1 MSVNSFIQKNWSSM
15 IRPVALET
23 DTDSLKSNYGKFVA
37 KPLERGY
44 GQTLGNS
51 LRRVLL
57 SSLQG
62 AGIVAIRIE
71 GVEHEFGTIN
81 NVKEEVSE
89 IILNLKE
96 VRFKLTQKEDVVLVL
111 EKSGEGPVKAS
122 DISEHNNVSVLNP
135 DHIIANISSGGSIK
149 IELQIARGKGYVT
162 ATDNKEEYDLPVG
175 WIYLDTLFSP
185 VHRVNYT
192 VTNSRVGKRT
202 DYDKLSLEV
211 WTNAGIDPAD
221 AVAYSAKILRDQL
234 AVFLNFEDE
243 EEVARVESVKPQQ
256 TQTPTNNALLKPVSE
271 LELSVRSAN
280 CLQNANIKY
289 IYELVSKTEGEM
301 LRTKNFGRKSLNEI
315 KEILTSMGLG
325 LGMKVDSIMKDL
337 KDKPDGDAGK

>member
-1 MSVNSFIQKNWSSM
+1 MDSFIAKNWASM
-15 IRPVALET
+15 IRPIALEM
-23 DTDSLKSNYGKFVA
+23 DADKQSAVYGKFVA

-62 AGIVAIRIE
+62 AGIVAIRVD

-96 VRFKLTQKEDVVLVL
+96 VHFKLKGKEDVILNL
-111 EKSGEGPVKAS
+111 EKTGEGPVTAG
-122 DISEHNNVSVLNP
+122 DIAEHANVEVLNP
-135 DHIIANISSGGSIK
+135 DHVICNISSGGSIK
-149 IELQIARGKGYVT
+149 AELKVARGKGYVT
-162 ATDNKEEYDLPVG
+162 ALDNKEIHDLPIG
-175 WIYLDTLFSP
+175 WVYLDSLFSP
-185 VHRVNYT
+185 VSRVNYT

-202 DYDKLSLEV
+202 DYDKLTLEV
-211 WTNAGIDPAD
+211 WTNAGVDPQD

-234 AVFLNFEDE
+234 AVFLSFEDE
-243 EEVARVESVKPQQ
+243 EELTRLESKPQQ
-256 TQTPTNNALLKPVSE
+256 TSSPANSALLKPVSE

-315 KEILTSMGLG
+315 KEILTQMGLG
-325 LGMKVDSIMKDL
+325 LGMKVDSIMKDI
-337 KDKPDGDAGK
+337 KPEEK

>member
-1 MSVNSFIQKNWSSM
+1 MNYMSKNWAGM
-15 IRPVALET
+15 IRPAALEV
-23 DTDSLKSNYGKFVA
+23 DTESLKGNYGKFTA

-44 GQTLGNS
+44 GLTLGNS

-62 AGIVAIRIE
+62 AGIVAVKVD
-71 GVEHEFGTIN
+71 GVDHEFGTIN
-81 NVKEEVSE
+81 NIKEEVSE

-96 VRFKLTQKEDVVLVL
+96 IRFKITDKEEVTLIL
-111 EKSGEGPVKAS
+111 EKNSEGPARAS
-122 DISEHNNVSVLNP
+122 DIQENSNVKVLNP
-135 DHIIANISSGGSIK
+135 DHVIANVSSGGSIRM
-149 IELQIARGKGYVT
+149 ELKIARGKGYVT
-162 ATDNKEEYDLPVG
+162 ALDNKDAFDLPVG

-202 DYDKLSLEV
+202 DYDKLTLEV
-211 WTNAGIDPAD
+211 WTSSGIDPVD
-221 AVAYSAKILRDQL
+221 AVAISAKILRDQL
-234 AVFLNFEDE
+234 AVFLNFEDKDAPAE
-243 EEVARVESVKPQQ
+243 VKPAAAAA
-256 TQTPTNNALLKPVSE
+256 TGGVANEALLKPVSE

-315 KEILTSMGLG
+315 KEILSSMGLG
-325 LGMKVDSIMKDL
+325 LGMKVDNIMKQVQHAD
-337 KDKPDGDAGK
+337 

>member
-1 MSVNSFIQKNWSSM
+1 MDNFVAKNWTNM
-15 IRPVALET
+15 IRPVSLES
-23 DTDSLKSNYGKFVA
+23 DADSLKANYGKFVA

-51 LRRVLL
+51 LRRALL

-96 VRFKLTQKEDVVLVL
+96 VFFKLKGKEDVVLNL
-111 EKSGEGPVKAS
+111 EKSGEGPVTAGDIAESAS
-122 DISEHNNVSVLNP
+122 LEVLNP
-135 DHIIANISSGGSIK
+135 EHVICNVSSGGSIK
-149 IELQIARGKGYVT
+149 VELKIARGKGYVT
-162 ATDNKEEYDLPVG
+162 ALENKELFDLPIG
-175 WIYLDTLFSP
+175 WIYVDTLFSP
-185 VHRVNYT
+185 VHRVNYS

-202 DYDKLSLEV
+202 DYDKLTIEV
-211 WTNAGIDPAD
+211 WTNAGIDPQD

-243 EEVARVESVKPQQ
+243 EEVVRLEKAPAQ
-256 TQTPTNNALLKPVSE
+256 TSSPANSALLKPVSE

-315 KEILTSMGLG
+315 KEILSNMGLG

-337 KDKPDGDAGK
+337 QDGE

>member
-1 MSVNSFIQKNWSSM
+1 MDSFTAKNWASM
-15 IRPVALET
+15 IRPIALEM
-23 DTDSLKSNYGKFVA
+23 DADKQSDIYGKFIA

-96 VRFKLTQKEDVVLVL
+96 VHFKLTGKEDVMLTL
-111 EKSGEGPVKAS
+111 EKNAEGAVTAS
-122 DISEHNNVSVLNP
+122 DIAEHANVSVLNP
-135 DHIIANISSGGSIK
+135 DHVICNISSGGNIK
-149 IELQIARGKGYVT
+149 MELLVGRGKGYVT
-162 ATDNKEEYDLPVG
+162 ALDNKEAHDLPIG

-185 VHRVNYT
+185 VSRVNYT
-192 VTNSRVGKRT
+192 VSNTRVGKRT
-202 DYDKLSLEV
+202 DYDKLTIEV
-211 WTNAGIDPAD
+211 WTNAGVAPQD

-234 AVFLNFEDE
+234 SVFLSFEDE
-243 EEVARVESVKPQQ
+243 DEITRLEKTPAKQQ
-256 TQTPTNNALLKPVSE
+256 SPANAALLKPVSE

-315 KEILTSMGLG
+315 KEILTQMGLG

-337 KDKPDGDAGK
+337 KEE

>member
-1 MSVNSFIQKNWSSM
+1 MNSYMNKNWNGM
-15 IRPVALET
+15 IRPAALEV
-23 DTDSLKSNYGKFVA
+23 DAEGLKSNYGKFTA

-44 GQTLGNS
+44 GLTLGNS

-62 AGIVAIRIE
+62 AGIVAVKVD
-71 GVEHEFGTIN
+71 GVDHEFGTIN
-81 NVKEEVSE
+81 NIKEEVSE

-96 VRFKLTQKEDVVLVL
+96 IRFKITEKEEMTLIL
-111 EKSGEGPVKAS
+111 EKNSEGPVKAG
-122 DISEHNNVSVLNP
+122 DIQSSANVKVLNP
-135 DHIIANISSGGSIK
+135 EHTICNISSGGSIRM
-149 IELQIARGKGYVT
+149 ELKIARGKGYVT
-162 ATDNKEEYDLPVG
+162 ALDNKDSFDLPVG
-175 WIYLDTLFSP
+175 WIYVDTLFSP

-202 DYDKLSLEV
+202 DYDKLTLEV
-211 WTNAGIDPAD
+211 WTNAGIDPVD
-221 AVAYSAKILRDQL
+221 AVAISAKILRDQL
-234 AVFLNFEDE
+234 SVFLNFEDKDAPAE
-243 EEVARVESVKPQQ
+243 VKPVAASGGAGVA
-256 TQTPTNNALLKPVSE
+256 NEALLKPVSE

-325 LGMKVDSIMKDL
+325 LGMKVDNIMKQVQH
-337 KDKPDGDAGK
+337 AE

>member
-1 MSVNSFIQKNWSSM
+1 MNSFMSKNWVGM
-15 IRPVALET
+15 IRPAALEV
-23 DTDSLKSNYGKFVA
+23 DTESLKSNYGKFTA

-44 GQTLGNS
+44 GLTLGNS

-62 AGIVAIRIE
+62 AGIVAIKID
-71 GVEHEFGTIN
+71 GVDHEFGTIN
-81 NVKEEVSE
+81 NIKEEVSE

-96 VRFKLTQKEDVVLVL
+96 VRFKITDKEDVTLVL
-111 EKSGEGPVKAS
+111 EKNSEGAVKAS
-122 DISEHNNVSVLNP
+122 DIQENANVKVLNP
-135 DHIIANISSGGSIK
+135 EHTICNVSSGGSIRM
-149 IELQIARGKGYVT
+149 ELKVARGKGYVT
-162 ATDNKEEYDLPVG
+162 AIDNKEAFDLPVG
-175 WIYLDTLFSP
+175 WIYIDTLFSP

-202 DYDKLSLEV
+202 DYDKLTLEV
-211 WTNAGIDPAD
+211 WTNAGIDPVD
-221 AVAYSAKILRDQL
+221 AVAISAKILRDQL
-234 AVFLNFEDE
+234 SVFLNFEDKDAPAE
-243 EEVARVESVKPQQ
+243 VKPAGA
-256 TQTPTNNALLKPVSE
+256 TTSAGVANEALLKPVSE

-315 KEILTSMGLG
+315 KEILHTMGLG
-325 LGMKVDSIMKDL
+325 LGMKVDNIMKQQHAD
-337 KDKPDGDAGK
+337 

>member
-1 MSVNSFIQKNWSSM
+1 MNSFMSKNWAGM
-15 IRPVALET
+15 IRPAALEV
-23 DTDSLKSNYGKFVA
+23 DTEGLKSNYGKFTA

-44 GQTLGNS
+44 GLTLGNS

-62 AGIVAIRIE
+62 AGIVAVKID
-71 GVEHEFGTIN
+71 GVDHEFGTIN
-81 NVKEEVSE
+81 NIKEEVSE

-96 VRFKLTQKEDVVLVL
+96 VRFKITDKEEVTMVL
-111 EKSGEGPVKAS
+111 EKNAEGALRAS
-122 DISEHNNVSVLNP
+122 DISENSNVKVLNP
-135 DHIIANISSGGSIK
+135 EHVIANISSGGSIRM
-149 IELQIARGKGYVT
+149 ELKVARGKGYVT
-162 ATDNKEEYDLPVG
+162 ALDNKDGFDLPVG
-175 WIYLDTLFSP
+175 WIYIDTLFSP

-202 DYDKLSLEV
+202 DYDKLTLEV
-211 WTNAGIDPAD
+211 WTNAGIDPVD
-221 AVAYSAKILRDQL
+221 AVAISAKILRDQL
-234 AVFLNFEDE
+234 SVFLNFEDKDAPTE
-243 EEVARVESVKPQQ
+243 VKPA
-256 TQTPTNNALLKPVSE
+256 NAAAASGGVANEALLKPVSE

-315 KEILTSMGLG
+315 KEILSSMGLG
-325 LGMKVDSIMKDL
+325 LGMKVDNIMKQVQHAD
-337 KDKPDGDAGK
+337 

>member
-1 MSVNSFIQKNWSSM
+1 MNSFMSKNWTSM
-15 IRPVALET
+15 IRPIALEV
-23 DTDSLKSNYGKFVA
+23 DYDSVSENYGKFVA

-44 GQTLGNS
+44 GLTLGNS

-57 SSLQG
+57 GSLQG
-62 AGIVAIRIE
+62 AGIVAVRIE

-96 VRFKLTQKEDVVLVL
+96 VKFKVSDKEDVVLSL
-111 EKSGEGPVKAS
+111 DKKGEGPVRAG
-122 DISEHNNVSVLNP
+122 DIQTVTNVEVLNP
-135 DHIIANISSGGSIK
+135 EQVICNISSGGSIK
-149 IELQIARGKGYVT
+149 MELKVLRGKGYVT
-162 ATDNKEEYDLPVG
+162 ALDNKDELDLPLG
-175 WIYLDTLFSP
+175 WVYIDTLFSP

-202 DYDKLSLEV
+202 DYDKLTLEV
-211 WTNAGIDPAD
+211 WTNAGVAPQD
-221 AVAYSAKILRDQL
+221 AVALSAKILRDQL
-234 AVFLNFEDE
+234 AIFLNFEDE
-243 EEVARVESVKPQQ
+243 DEVVTQEPKKQ
-256 TQTPTNNALLKPVSE
+256 TSSPTNDALLKPVTE

-315 KEILTSMGLG
+315 KEILASMGLG
-325 LGMKVDSIMKDL
+325 LGMKVDHVL
-337 KDKPDGDAGK
+337 KQIQDRKERQNEG

>member
-1 MSVNSFIQKNWSSM
+1 MSINNTFAAKNWIDM
-15 IRPVALET
+15 IRPTALEV
-23 DTDSLKSNYGKFVA
+23 DKEGLKVNYGKFIA

-44 GQTLGNS
+44 GLTLGNS

-62 AGIVAIRIE
+62 AGIVAVKID

-96 VRFKLTQKEDVVLVL
+96 VQFKIIDKEEVNLVL
-111 EKSGEGPVKAS
+111 EKNSEGSVLAS
-122 DISEHNNVSVLNP
+122 DIVSNSNVEVLNP
-135 DHIIANISSGGSIK
+135 EHVVCNISSGGSIRMEIK
-149 IELQIARGKGYVT
+149 IARGKGYVS
-162 ATDNKEEYDLPVG
+162 ALDNKEGFDLPIG
-175 WIYLDTLFSP
+175 WMYLDTLFSP

-192 VTNSRVGKRT
+192 VTNARVGKRT
-202 DYDKLSLEV
+202 DYDKLTLEV
-211 WTNAGIDPAD
+211 WTNAGVDPLD

-234 AVFLNFEDE
+234 TVFLNFEDE
-243 EEVARVESVKPQQ
+243 DAPVETTKATVTSSSS
-256 TQTPTNNALLKPVSE
+256 PTNDALLKPVSE

-315 KEILTSMGLG
+315 KEILTQMGLG
-325 LGMKVDSIMKDL
+325 LGMKVDSIMKQVQDNE
-337 KDKPDGDAGK
+337 

>member
-1 MSVNSFIQKNWSSM
+1 MNTFMSKNWVNM
-15 IRPVALET
+15 IRPTSLEL
-23 DTDSLKSNYGKFVA
+23 DKDSIKDNYAKFVA

-44 GQTLGNS
+44 GLTLGNS

-62 AGIVAIRIE
+62 AGIVAVKID
-71 GVEHEFGTIN
+71 GVDHEFGTIN

-96 VRFKLTQKEDVVLVL
+96 IQFKLTDKEDVVLIL
-111 EKSGEGPVKAS
+111 DKKSEGPVTAA
-122 DISEHNNVSVLNP
+122 DIQENSSVKVLNP
-135 DHIIANISSGGSIK
+135 AHVIANISSGGSIRM
-149 IELQIARGKGYVT
+149 ELKVARGKGYVT
-162 ATDNKEEYDLPVG
+162 AADNKDSYELPVG

-202 DYDKLSLEV
+202 DFDKLTLEV
-211 WTNAGIDPAD
+211 WTNAGVEPTD
-221 AVAYSAKILRDQL
+221 AVALSAKILRDQL
-234 AVFLNFEDE
+234 AVFLNFKDEDM
-243 EEVARVESVKPQQ
+243 VVETKTSSN
-256 TQTPTNNALLKPVSE
+256 TTTPTNEFLLKPVSE

-315 KEILTSMGLG
+315 KEILSAMGLG
-325 LGMKVDSIMKDL
+325 LGMKVDNIL
-337 KDKPDGDAGK
+337 KGQNAN

>member
-1 MSVNSFIQKNWSSM
+1 MTADTFVAKNWTSM
-15 IRPVALET
+15 IRPIALEV
-23 DTDSLKSNYGKFVA
+23 DSDHLRADYGKFA
-37 KPLERGY
+37 ARPLERGY

-71 GVEHEFGTIN
+71 GVDHEFGTIN
-81 NVKEEVSE
+81 NIKEEVAE

-96 VRFKLTQKEDVVLVL
+96 VMMSISEKEEVTLTL
-111 EKSGEGPVKAS
+111 EKSGEGPVTAG
-122 DISEHNNVSVLNP
+122 DITGDPSVKILNP
-135 DHIIANISSGGSIK
+135 DHVICNISSGGSIK
-149 IELQIARGKGYVT
+149 MELKVARGKGYVT
-162 ATDNKEEYDLPVG
+162 AVENKEAFELPIG

-185 VHRVNYT
+185 VLRVNYT

-202 DYDKLSLEV
+202 DFDKLTLEV
-211 WTNAGIDPAD
+211 WTNSGLNPTD

-243 EEVARVESVKPQQ
+243 EEVGRSDNRPQQ
-256 TQTPTNNALLKPVSE
+256 MASNINSALLRPVSE

-289 IYELVSKTEGEM
+289 IYEVVSKSEGEM
-301 LRTKNFGRKSLNEI
+301 LRPKNFGRKSLNEI
-315 KEILTSMGLG
+315 KEILSTMGLG
-325 LGMKVDSIMKDL
+325 LGMKVDHIMNEIQDAQKNQ
-337 KDKPDGDAGK
+337 KPNT

>member
-1 MSVNSFIQKNWSSM
+1 MDNFVAKNWTNM
-15 IRPVALET
+15 IRPVSLES
-23 DTDSLKSNYGKFVA
+23 DAESLKANYGKFVA

-51 LRRVLL
+51 LRRALL

-96 VRFKLTQKEDVVLVL
+96 VFFKIKGKEDVVLNL
-111 EKSGEGPVKAS
+111 DKSGEGPVTAG
-122 DISEHNNVSVLNP
+122 DISESSSLEVLNP
-135 DHIIANISSGGSIK
+135 EHVICNVSSGGSIK
-149 IELQIARGKGYVT
+149 VELKIARGKGYVT
-162 ATDNKEEYDLPVG
+162 ALENKETFDLPIG
-175 WIYLDTLFSP
+175 WIYVDTLFSP
-185 VHRVNYT
+185 VHRVNYS

-202 DYDKLSLEV
+202 DFDKLTIEV
-211 WTNAGIDPAD
+211 WTNAGIDPQD

-234 AVFLNFEDE
+234 SVFLNFEDE
-243 EEVARVESVKPQQ
+243 EEVVRLEKAPAQSSSPA
-256 TQTPTNNALLKPVSE
+256 NSALLKPVSE

-315 KEILTSMGLG
+315 KEILSNMGLG

-337 KDKPDGDAGK
+337 QDGE

>member
-1 MSVNSFIQKNWSSM
+1 MSVANTFASKNWIDM
-15 IRPVALET
+15 IRPTALEV
-23 DTDSLKSNYGKFVA
+23 DKDLLKPSYGKFIA

-44 GQTLGNS
+44 GLTLGNS

-62 AGIVAIRIE
+62 AGIVAVKID

-96 VRFKLTQKEDVVLVL
+96 VQFKLMDKEEVNLVL
-111 EKSGEGPVKAS
+111 EKNNEGVVTAS
-122 DISEHNNVSVLNP
+122 SIVENANVEVLNP
-135 DHIIANISSGGSIK
+135 EHTICNVSSGGSIRMEIK
-149 IELQIARGKGYVT
+149 VARGKGYVS
-162 ATDNKEEYDLPVG
+162 AVDNKEKFDLPVG
-175 WIYLDTLFSP
+175 WIFLDTLFSP
-185 VHRVNYT
+185 VHRVNYA
-192 VTNSRVGKRT
+192 VTNARVGKRT
-202 DYDKLSLEV
+202 DYDRLTLEV
-211 WTNAGIDPAD
+211 WTNAGIDPVD

-234 AVFLNFEDE
+234 SVFLNFEDE
-243 EEVARVESVKPQQ
+243 DAPVEKAQKVTKSSS
-256 TQTPTNNALLKPVSE
+256 PTNDALLKPVSE

-315 KEILTSMGLG
+315 KELLAQMGLG
-325 LGMKVDSIMKDL
+325 LGMKVDSIMKQVQE
-337 KDKPDGDAGK
+337 KGDE

>member
-1 MSVNSFIQKNWSSM
+1 MNNFMAKNWNSM
-15 IRPVALET
+15 IRPISLEL
-23 DTDSLKSNYGKFVA
+23 DKENNKANYAKFVA

-44 GQTLGNS
+44 GLTLGNS

-62 AGIVAIRIE
+62 AGIVAVKID

-96 VRFKLTQKEDVVLVL
+96 IQFKISDKEDAVLVL
-111 EKSGEGPVKAS
+111 EKKSEGAVTAADIQENAS
-122 DISEHNNVSVLNP
+122 IQVLNP
-135 DHIIANISSGGSIK
+135 NHVICNVSSGGSIRM
-149 IELQIARGKGYVT
+149 ELKIARGKGYVT
-162 ATDNKEEYDLPVG
+162 AQDNKEAYDLPVG

-202 DYDKLSLEV
+202 DFDKLTLEV
-211 WTNAGIDPAD
+211 WTNAGIEPSE
-221 AVAYSAKILRDQL
+221 AVSFSAKILRDQL
-234 AVFLNFEDE
+234 AVFLNFKDEDI
-243 EEVARVESVKPQQ
+243 VVESHKPVGG
-256 TQTPTNNALLKPVSE
+256 TTTPTNEFLLKPVSE

-315 KEILTSMGLG
+315 KEILSAMGLG
-325 LGMKVDSIMKDL
+325 LGMKVDNIL
-337 KDKPDGDAGK
+337 KQQQ

>member
-1 MSVNSFIQKNWSSM
+1 MNSFMSKNWVGM
-15 IRPVALET
+15 IRPAALEL
-23 DTDSLKSNYGKFVA
+23 DTEGLKSNYGKFIA

-44 GQTLGNS
+44 GLTLGNS

-62 AGIVAIRIE
+62 AGIVAVRID

-81 NVKEEVSE
+81 NIKEEVSE

-96 VRFKLTQKEDVVLVL
+96 VRFKIHDKEEVTLVL
-111 EKSGEGPVKAS
+111 EKSTEGVVTAADIQENANVK
-122 DISEHNNVSVLNP
+122 VLNT
-135 DHIIANISSGGSIK
+135 DHTICNISSGGSIR
-149 IELQIARGKGYVT
+149 IELKIARGKGYVT
-162 ATDNKEEYDLPVG
+162 ALDNKEAFDLPLG
-175 WIYLDTLFSP
+175 WIYIDTLFSP

-202 DYDKLSLEV
+202 DYDKLTLEV
-211 WTNAGIDPAD
+211 WTNAGIDPVD
-221 AVAYSAKILRDQL
+221 AVAISAKILRDQL
-234 AVFLNFEDE
+234 SVFLNFEDKDAPV
-243 EEVARVESVKPQQ
+243 EVKTSSTSNTGGV
-256 TQTPTNNALLKPVSE
+256 TNDALLKPVSE

-315 KEILTSMGLG
+315 KEILSTMGLG
-325 LGMKVDSIMKDL
+325 LGMKVDNIMKQSQH
-337 KDKPDGDAGK
+337 AE

>member
-1 MSVNSFIQKNWSSM
+1 MSKNWTGM
-15 IRPVALET
+15 IRPTALEV
-23 DTDSLKSNYGKFVA
+23 DNAALKKSYGKFVA

-44 GQTLGNS
+44 GLTLGNS

-71 GVEHEFGTIN
+71 GADHEFSTLNSI
-81 NVKEEVSE
+81 KEEVSE

-96 VRFKLTQKEDVVLVL
+96 VQFQLTDKEEITLL
-111 EKSGEGPVKAS
+111 LNKGSEGPVTGG
-122 DISEHNNVSVLNP
+122 DIEEVTGVKILNP
-135 DHIIANISSGGSIK
+135 NHVIANISSGGSLK
-149 IELQIARGKGYVT
+149 MELKIARGKGYV
-162 ATDNKEEYDLPVG
+162 AALDNKEKYELPVG

-185 VHRVNYT
+185 VQRVNYT

-202 DYDKLSLEV
+202 DFDKLSLEV
-211 WTNAGIDPAD
+211 WTNAGIDPVD
-221 AVAYSAKILRDQL
+221 AIALSAKILRDQL
-234 AVFLNFEDE
+234 MVFLNFEDE
-243 EEVARVESVKPQQ
+243 DTPVEISKSNTVKSN
-256 TQTPTNNALLKPVSE
+256 PTNEALLKPVSE

-315 KEILTSMGLG
+315 KEILTNMGLG
-325 LGMKVDSIMKDL
+325 LGMKVDSIMKQIQEQ
-337 KDKPDGDAGK
+337 KGKE

>member
-1 MSVNSFIQKNWSSM
+1 MNSYMNKNWNGM
-15 IRPVALET
+15 IRPAALEV
-23 DTDSLKSNYGKFVA
+23 DTEGLKTNYGKFTA

-44 GQTLGNS
+44 GLTLGNS

-62 AGIVAIRIE
+62 AGIVAVKVD
-71 GVEHEFGTIN
+71 GVDHEFGTIN
-81 NVKEEVSE
+81 NIKEEVSE

-96 VRFKLTQKEDVVLVL
+96 IRFKITEKEEVTLIL
-111 EKSGEGPVKAS
+111 EKNSEGPVKAG
-122 DISEHNNVSVLNP
+122 DIQATGSVKVLNP
-135 DHIIANISSGGSIK
+135 EHTICNISSGGSIRM
-149 IELQIARGKGYVT
+149 ELKVARGKGYVT
-162 ATDNKEEYDLPVG
+162 ALDNKDSFDLPVG

-202 DYDKLSLEV
+202 DYDKLTLEV
-211 WTNAGIDPAD
+211 WTNAGIDPVD
-221 AVAYSAKILRDQL
+221 AVAISAKILRDQL
-234 AVFLNFEDE
+234 SVFLNFEDKDAPAE
-243 EEVARVESVKPQQ
+243 VKPAA
-256 TQTPTNNALLKPVSE
+256 TGGGAGVANEALLKPVSE

-315 KEILTSMGLG
+315 KEILSAMGLG
-325 LGMKVDSIMKDL
+325 LGMKVDNIMKQVQH
-337 KDKPDGDAGK
+337 AE

>member
-1 MSVNSFIQKNWSSM
+1 VDNFVSKNWTNM
-15 IRPVALET
+15 IRPVSLES
-23 DTDSLKSNYGKFVA
+23 DNESMKANYGKFVA

-51 LRRVLL
+51 LRRALL

-62 AGIVAIRIE
+62 AGIVAIRVE

-96 VRFKLTQKEDVVLVL
+96 VFFKLKGKEEVILTLD
-111 EKSGEGPVKAS
+111 KSGEGPVTAS
-122 DISEHNNVSVLNP
+122 DISESSSLEVLNP
-135 DHIIANISSGGSIK
+135 EHIICNVSSGGSINV
-149 IELQIARGKGYVT
+149 ELKIARGKGYVT
-162 ATDNKEEYDLPVG
+162 ALENKETYDLPVG
-175 WIYLDTLFSP
+175 WIYVDTLFSP
-185 VHRVNYT
+185 VHRVNFT

-202 DYDKLSLEV
+202 DYDKLTIEV
-211 WTNAGIDPAD
+211 WTNAGIQPQD

-243 EEVARVESVKPQQ
+243 EEVVRMEKAPAQAASPA
-256 TQTPTNNALLKPVSE
+256 NSALLKPVSE

-315 KEILTSMGLG
+315 KEILSNMGLG

-337 KDKPDGDAGK
+337 QDGE

>member
-1 MSVNSFIQKNWSSM
+1 MSINNAFSSKNWVDM
-15 IRPVALET
+15 IRPTALEV
-23 DTDSLKSNYGKFVA
+23 DNDALKPNYGKFIA

-44 GQTLGNS
+44 GLTLGNS

-62 AGIVAIRIE
+62 AGIVAVKIE
-71 GVEHEFGTIN
+71 GVDHEFGTLN

-89 IILNLKE
+89 ILLNLKE
-96 VRFKLTQKEDVVLVL
+96 VKFKITDKEEVNLVL
-111 EKSGEGPVKAS
+111 EKNNEGAVTAQHIAES
-122 DISEHNNVSVLNP
+122 SNIEVLNP
-135 DHIIANISSGGSIK
+135 EHVICNISSGGSIRV
-149 IELQIARGKGYVT
+149 ELKIARGKGYVS
-162 ATDNKEEYDLPVG
+162 ALDNKESFDLPIG
-175 WIYLDTLFSP
+175 WIYIDTLFSP

-192 VTNSRVGKRT
+192 VTNARVGKRT
-202 DYDKLSLEV
+202 DYDKLTLEV
-211 WTNAGIDPAD
+211 WTNAGVDPVD

-234 AVFLNFEDE
+234 NVFLNFEDE
-243 EEVARVESVKPQQ
+243 DAPVEVQKTT
-256 TQTPTNNALLKPVSE
+256 TQTSSSPTNDALLKPVSE

-315 KEILTSMGLG
+315 KEILTQMGLG
-325 LGMKVDSIMKDL
+325 LGMKVDSIMKQVQNND
-337 KDKPDGDAGK
+337 

>member
-1 MSVNSFIQKNWSSM
+1 MDSFVAKNWSNL
-15 IRPVALET
+15 IKPVALET
-23 DTDSLKSNYGKFVA
+23 DADTLKANYGKFVA

-57 SSLQG
+57 GSLQG
-62 AGIVAIRIE
+62 AGIVAIRVE

-96 VRFKLTQKEDVVLVL
+96 VKFKITGKEDVVLTL
-111 EKSGEGPVKAS
+111 QKSGEGPVTAG
-122 DISEHNNVSVLNP
+122 DIADNPTVRVLNP
-135 DHIIANISSGGSIK
+135 EHVICNISSGGSIQ
-149 IELQIARGKGYVT
+149 IELKVARGKGYVT
-162 ATDNKEEYDLPVG
+162 ALDNKETYDLPIG
-175 WIYLDTLFSP
+175 WVYLDTLFSP
-185 VHRVNYT
+185 VQRVNYT

-202 DYDKLSLEV
+202 DYDKLTLEI
-211 WTNAGIDPAD
+211 WTNSGIDPQD
-221 AVAYSAKILRDQL
+221 AVAFSAKILRDQL

-243 EEVARVESVKPQQ
+243 EEIAKLESKPQQ
-256 TQTPTNNALLKPVSE
+256 QISPAYSALLKPVSE

-325 LGMKVDSIMKDL
+325 LGMKVDHIMKEIQEQ
-337 KDKPDGDAGK
+337 KAKDAGQK

>member
-1 MSVNSFIQKNWSSM
+1 M
-15 IRPVALET
+15 IRPTALEV
-23 DTDSLKSNYGKFVA
+23 DKDLLKPSYGKFIA

-44 GQTLGNS
+44 GLTLGNS

-62 AGIVAIRIE
+62 AGIVAVKID

-96 VRFKLTQKEDVVLVL
+96 VQFKLMDKEEVNLVL
-111 EKSGEGPVKAS
+111 EKNSEGVVTAS
-122 DISEHNNVSVLNP
+122 SVTENANVEVLNP
-135 DHIIANISSGGSIK
+135 DHVICNISSGGSIRMEIK
-149 IELQIARGKGYVT
+149 VARGKGYVS
-162 ATDNKEEYDLPVG
+162 AVDNKEKFDLPIG
-175 WIYLDTLFSP
+175 WIFLDTLFSP
-185 VHRVNYT
+185 VHRVNYA
-192 VTNSRVGKRT
+192 VTNARVGKRT
-202 DYDKLSLEV
+202 DYDRLTLEV
-211 WTNAGIDPAD
+211 WTNAGIDPVD

-234 AVFLNFEDE
+234 SVFLNFEDE
-243 EEVARVESVKPQQ
+243 DAPVEKAKKVTKSSS
-256 TQTPTNNALLKPVSE
+256 PTNDALLKPVSE

-315 KEILTSMGLG
+315 KELLAQMGLG
-325 LGMKVDSIMKDL
+325 LGMKVDSIMKQVQE
-337 KDKPDGDAGK
+337 KGEE

>member
-1 MSVNSFIQKNWSSM
+1 MNSYMNKNWAGM
-15 IRPVALET
+15 IRPAALEV
-23 DTDSLKSNYGKFVA
+23 DSEGLKTNYGKFTA

-44 GQTLGNS
+44 GLTLGNS

-62 AGIVAIRIE
+62 AGIVAVKVD
-71 GVEHEFGTIN
+71 GVDHEFGTIN
-81 NVKEEVSE
+81 NIKEEVSE

-96 VRFKLTQKEDVVLVL
+96 IRFKITDKEEVTLIL
-111 EKSGEGPVKAS
+111 EKNSEGAVKAS
-122 DISEHNNVSVLNP
+122 DIQENAHVKVLNP
-135 DHIIANISSGGSIK
+135 EHVIANVSSGGSIRM
-149 IELQIARGKGYVT
+149 ELKVARGKGYVP
-162 ATDNKEEYDLPVG
+162 ALDNKDSFDLPVG
-175 WIYLDTLFSP
+175 WIYIDTLFSP

-202 DYDKLSLEV
+202 DYDKLTLEV
-211 WTNAGIDPAD
+211 WTNAGIDPVD
-221 AVAYSAKILRDQL
+221 AVAISAKILRDQL
-234 AVFLNFEDE
+234 SVFLNFEDKDAPA
-243 EEVARVESVKPQQ
+243 EVKQVASSGGPGVANE
-256 TQTPTNNALLKPVSE
+256 ALLKPVSE

-315 KEILTSMGLG
+315 KEILTGMGLG
-325 LGMKVDSIMKDL
+325 LGMKVDNIMKQVQHAD
-337 KDKPDGDAGK
+337 

>member
-1 MSVNSFIQKNWSSM
+1 M
-15 IRPVALET
+15 IRPVALEVES
-23 DTDSLKSNYGKFVA
+23 DTLKSNYGKFIA
-37 KPLERGY
+37 RPLERGY

-62 AGIVAIRIE
+62 AGIVAVKIE

-89 IILNLKE
+89 ILLNLKE
-96 VRFKLTQKEDVVLVL
+96 VRFSISEKEDVTLTL
-111 EKSGEGPVKAS
+111 EKHGEGPVLAGNIS
-122 DISEHNNVSVLNP
+122 DNNNVRVLNP
-135 DHIIANISSGGSIK
+135 DHVIANVSSGGNLKMEIK
-149 IELQIARGKGYVT
+149 VARGKGYVT
-162 ATDNKEEYDLPVG
+162 AMDNKELFDLPIG
-175 WIYLDTLFSP
+175 WIYVDTLFSP

-202 DYDKLSLEV
+202 DYDKLTLEV
-211 WTNAGIDPAD
+211 WTNSGISPQD
-221 AVAYSAKILRDQL
+221 AIAYSAKILRDQL

-243 EEVARVESVKPQQ
+243 EEVSRVENKPVQ
-256 TQTPTNNALLKPVSE
+256 TSSSINNFLLKPVSE

-315 KEILTSMGLG
+315 KEILTNMGLG
-325 LGMKVDSIMKDL
+325 LGMKVDGLL
-337 KDKPDGDAGK
+337 KEVQEKQAADSTKA

>member
-1 MSVNSFIQKNWSSM
+1 MDNFISRHWNDLIKP
-15 IRPVALET
+15 IALEVDNDELT
-23 DTDSLKSNYGKFVA
+23 KQYGKFVA

-44 GQTLGNS
+44 GLTLGNS

-62 AGIVAIRIE
+62 AGVVAVKID
-71 GVEHEFGTIN
+71 GADHEFGTLN
-81 NVKEEVSE
+81 NIKEEVSE

-96 VRFKLTQKEDVVLVL
+96 INFQISDKDEVTLTITKN
-111 EKSGEGPVKAS
+111 SEGPVKAT
-122 DISEHNNVSVLNP
+122 DISENNAVRILNP
-135 DHIIANISSGGSIK
+135 DKVICNISSGGKFNAEIK
-149 IELQIARGKGYVT
+149 LARGKGYVT
-162 ATDNKEEYDLPVG
+162 AVDNKEKYDLPLG

-185 VHRVNYT
+185 VQRVNYT

-202 DYDKLSLEV
+202 DFDKLTLEV
-211 WTNAGIDPAD
+211 WTNASIDPAD
-221 AVAYSAKILRDQL
+221 AIAWSAKILREQL
-234 AVFLNFEDE
+234 VVFLNFEDE
-243 EEVARVESVKPQQ
+243 DTPVEVTKSASTKGM
-256 TQTPTNNALLKPVSE
+256 TTSNDFLLKPVSE

-315 KEILTSMGLG
+315 KEILNNMGLG
-325 LGMKVDSIMKDL
+325 LGMKIDNIVKQGNAQA
-337 KDKPDGDAGK
+337 KA

>member
-1 MSVNSFIQKNWSSM
+1 MNSFMSKNWAGM
-15 IRPVALET
+15 IRPAALEV
-23 DTDSLKSNYGKFVA
+23 DTEGLKSNYGKFTA

-44 GQTLGNS
+44 GLTLGNS

-62 AGIVAIRIE
+62 AGIVAVKVD
-71 GVEHEFGTIN
+71 GVDHEFGTIN
-81 NVKEEVSE
+81 NIKEEVSE

-96 VRFKLTQKEDVVLVL
+96 IRFKILDKEEVTLIL
-111 EKSGEGPVKAS
+111 EKNSEGAVKAL
-122 DISEHNNVSVLNP
+122 DIQENTHVKVLNP
-135 DHIIANISSGGSIK
+135 EHTICNVSSGGSIRM
-149 IELQIARGKGYVT
+149 ELKVARGKGYVT
-162 ATDNKEEYDLPVG
+162 ALDNKEAFDLPVG
-175 WIYLDTLFSP
+175 WIYIDTLFSP

-202 DYDKLSLEV
+202 DYDKLTLEV
-211 WTNAGIDPAD
+211 WTNAGIDPVD
-221 AVAYSAKILRDQL
+221 AVAISAKILRDQL
-234 AVFLNFEDE
+234 SVFLNFEDKDAPA
-243 EEVARVESVKPQQ
+243 EVKSVGAA
-256 TQTPTNNALLKPVSE
+256 TATGGVANEALLKPVSE

-315 KEILTSMGLG
+315 KEILSSMGLG
-325 LGMKVDSIMKDL
+325 LGMKVDNIMKQVQHAD
-337 KDKPDGDAGK
+337 